1 MSLSGNLQDLLESR
15 LRKFNAYLGGTVEE
29 RPDPGQEENDENKGE
44 D

>member
-15 LRKFNAYLGGTVEE
+15 LRKFNAYLGGTLEE
-29 RPDPGQEENDENKGE
+29 TEENPDLGMPEIEEE